1 MTFVEPIRGVE
12 CTFDM
17 IIRTSL
23 VPSPYQRDLGTPL
36 VNKLL
41 TSVDIGFIV
50 PILVVPNNGMYEV
63 IDGQHRLAAADKLK
77 SREPYFVPCI
87 ILPERFKD
95 RPLFFNIEKS
105 DNIRDQATKIY
116 NLYNHFLETSP
127 DTIESTLAASCGY
140 MSYLIS
146 ISFAYKEFD
155 ISSPSLVEPP
165 CKKLDA
171 KSFLG
176 EPLST
181 AVAIRRHRGML
192 LRDLEIAVNEVCSDN
207 SIKDY
212 NLKIAIISQSSQ
224 RIWGSR
230 VRNVDSTFEDGILEL
245 TETIRNGNWSW
256 MAGR

>member
-12 CTFDM
+12 CTFEM

-23 VPSPYQRDLGTPL
+23 VPSPYQRDLGTAL

-50 PILVVPNNGMYEV
+50 PILVVQNNGVYEV

-77 SREPYFVPCI
+77 GREPYFVPCI

-105 DNIRDQATKIY
+105 DNIRDQATKVY
-116 NLYNHFLETSP
+116 NLYNHFLETAP
-127 DTIESTLAASCGY
+127 DTIETTLAGSCGY

-146 ISFAYKEFD
+146 VAFAYREFE

-181 AVAIRRHRGML
+181 AVHIRRNRGML
-192 LRDLEIAVNEVCSDN
+192 LRDLESAVNRVCEEN
-207 SIKDY
+207 SIKDFQ
-212 NLKIAIISQSSQ
+212 LKNAIISQSSQ

-230 VRNVDSTFEDGILEL
+230 VRHVDSSFEDGIQEL
-245 TETIRNGNWSW
+245 ITAIEDGNWSW